1 MERWALGRQKSKG
14 KRQGAKPGTHEL
26 LPFAF
31 CALPFDFSICLLLTA
46 FCLLLPSCMLGPNY
60 KRPPAPTPTA
70 YKELPPANS
79 PQASEWAPA
88 QPSDAL
94 ARGKWWE
101 VYNDP
106 ELNALEE
113 QVSISN
119 QNILAAEA
127 QFREA
132 KLAVRGARSY
142 LYPTV
147 S

>member
-1 MERWALGRQKSKG
+1 MDKMGSAKSKVKRQKARVKT
-14 KRQGAKPGTHEL
+14 RTHAL

-31 CALPFDFSICLLLTA
+31 CPLPFDLSVCLLLTA
-46 FCLLLPSCMLGPNY
+46 FCLLLPSCRVGPNY
-60 KRPPAPTPTA
+60 KRPPAPAPPA

-101 VYNDP
+101 IYNDP

-119 QNILAAEA
+119 QNLIAGGGAIP
-127 QFREA
+127 
-132 KLAVRGARSY
+132 RG
-142 LYPTV
+142 
-147 S
+147 